1 MTKSS
6 AEISGRITRR
16 QLAGVAAGSAAL
28 GLVVGRAIAQVPVTG
43 QDRDPR
49 WDDAARQSHRENS
62 DALAKFEISISL
74 EPSFLFK
81 A

>member
-6 AEISGRITRR
+6 TEISGGITRR

-28 GLVVGRAIAQVPVTG
+28 GLVVGTAIAQAPVTG

-49 WDDAARQSHRENS
+49 LEDAARQSHRENS
-62 DALAKFEISISL
+62 DALAKFDIPMSL
-74 EPSFLFK
+74 EPAFQFK

>member
-6 AEISGRITRR
+6 TEIGGRITRR

-28 GLVVGRAIAQVPVTG
+28 GLIVGKAIAQAPVAG
-43 QDRDPR
+43 QDRDSR
-49 WDDAARQSHRENS
+49 WEDAARQSHRENS
-62 DALAKFEISISL
+62 DALAKFDIPMSL
-74 EPSFLFK
+74 EPAFQFK